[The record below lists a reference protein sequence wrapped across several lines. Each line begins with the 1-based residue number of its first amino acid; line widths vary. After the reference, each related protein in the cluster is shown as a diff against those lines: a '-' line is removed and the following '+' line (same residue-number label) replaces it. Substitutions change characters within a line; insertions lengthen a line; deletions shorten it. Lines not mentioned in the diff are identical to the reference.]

1 LQLSLKDAIERGLR
15 QNLGLLIDE
24 QGTRSARGQRW
35 KALSD
40 LLPNVTT
47 RTTDTVQQIDLAA
60 FGISVPGI
68 PKIVG
73 PFSVFDTRA
82 FLSQPVLDFK
92 ALETARAARENVKA
106 SDYSYKDARDLV
118 VLVVGNAYLLANAD
132 AARVQATQAQVKT
145 AQSLYQKARDMLK
158 AGLTPGI
165 DQLRAQVEL
174 QARQQQLIAIQ
185 NEFAKQKLNLAR
197 AIGLPV
203 GQEFVLTD
211 KMPYAPLESIKLE
224 EAVARAYS
232 SRFDYQEAMARVRAA

>member
-1 LQLSLKDAIERGLR
+1 
-15 QNLGLLIDE
+15 
-24 QGTRSARGQRW
+24 
-35 KALSD
+35 
-40 LLPNVTT
+40 
-47 RTTDTVQQIDLAA
+47 
-60 FGISVPGI
+60 
-68 PKIVG
+68 
-73 PFSVFDTRA
+73 
-82 FLSQPVLDFK
+82 
-92 ALETARAARENVKA
+92 ARENVKA
-106 SDYSYKDARDLV
+106 ADYSYKDARDMV

-132 AARVQATQAQVKT
+132 AARVEATQAQVKT

-174 QARQQQLIAIQ
+174 QTRQQQSISIQ

-211 KMPYAPLESIKLE
+211 RMPYAPLEPIKLE

-232 SRFDYQEAMARVRAA
+232 SRFDYQEAMARVRAAERARKAATAQSGRGQG